1 MARLEVL
8 VAAGE
13 VRKRKVGFGY
23 NVRMKVG
30 VQVWCLP
37 VILIHTCMVTISLL
51 MQRLRKSR
59 GALCHPGAA
68 DPEAPPN
75 PLCKHSGERPMST
88 PDERQSLA
96 GLEFCQGP

>member
-1 MARLEVL
+1 MSTVARLEVL

-30 VQVWCLP
+30 IAVTNWCGACQLFSSISVWSLY
-37 VILIHTCMVTISLL
+37 LL
-51 MQRLRKSR
+51 MQSLRKSR
-59 GALCHPGAA
+59 GALCHPGTA

-75 PLCKHSGERPMST
+75 PLCKHSGEPPMGT
-88 PDERQSLA
+88 IDERQ
-96 GLEFCQGP
+96 